1 MDILKNN
8 CQHLLGHRKN
18 SRILKK
24 SFSSASLTMLKPLTV
39 GHNKLWKIL
48 EEIGITEHLTCL
60 MRNLYAGQ
68 EATFRTGHGTMKVK
82 MKSLS
87 CVRSSDTPWT
97 AAFQAPPSLGFSRQ
111 EYWSGVPL
119 PSPVPINYIQ

>member
-1 MDILKNN
+1 
-8 CQHLLGHRKN
+8 
-18 SRILKK
+18 
-24 SFSSASLTMLKPLTV
+24 MLKPLTV

-60 MRNLYAGQ
+60 MRNLYTGQ

-87 CVRSSDTPWT
+87 CVRLFVTPWVV
-97 AAFQAPPSLGFSRQ
+97 AYHAPPSMGFS
-111 EYWSGVPL
+111 STGVRTGHGTMGWFKIGKENVNVKL
-119 PSPVPINYIQ
+119 YIVTLLI